1 MTEIERKPKKA
12 KQSGKI
18 KTSTQTKRSAASSYS
33 ETSDAARRWR
43 IFEEQNREY
52 SAPEANR
59 RAAMQRK
66 TESWMDLTTEAEPEA
81 RAAID
86 RYKATEDAKY
96 YAAMN
101 QHGATIGDDAML
113 ERGFAGYKR
122 AAAKWREGYH
132 KGLNSES
139 ATDETLEGAQRKQN
153 YWAETAK
160 QAAQFGDQARY
171 NMAVQ
176 NVAKLQDDQYNL
188 QMEENE
194 RQKEEYEKNL
204 DALRQSNPAEYYALT
219 KSDDEIDRMIAYFD
233 YEDKNNAGRSGYGV
247 TRTPE
252 EEARL
257 LRGMRQSRFIEESD
271 ADHDAAVRAEKERH
285 DRAVAAYKNRRT
297 VMDDTTG
304 RTLRTVADDPHWVEY
319 FDRTPEEQ
327 AEYLNNLRRA
337 RFVGESDAEREAY
350 IQGEKDLYAEQLRN
364 YQNGPDYNSNLAT
377 DMINAES
384 NIKSLELAKSIHE
397 LERAD
402 KSPANIEAGRAALR
416 EQQGHLLTENKYYYD
431 KKTMS
436 HLATGAGPADSRDYQ
451 EMIDKGWVL
460 YSDFYELPEDQQN
473 NVYAVAA
480 TDPEKAVSL
489 AQHYLKLAE
498 DEHYQK
504 IHDWVNKDSGWQFGR
519 RALGM
524 VGGTAAKLVSG
535 LDPYGTMGQGMS
547 KTGNALI
554 SGGAAS
560 ASRNGL
566 FGIEF
571 LGGDES
577 GISSD
582 VPFIG
587 KGQAGLSYQVG
598 ASVLQSV
605 ATAVP
610 AIIAGNYSAAASKV
624 AETIGLV
631 LMGSSAAADDYTEC
645 IDKGMTVDQAR
656 LHATAAGVAEAAFE
670 RISLENLIHPELTT
684 NALKRWLQQ
693 AGIEASEEVC
703 TSLANRISDELLTD
717 IYGVESDVDRRT
729 RELVADGLSY
739 NAARDKAENEW
750 IADVIQDGMSGFL
763 SGLIMGGGSEVI
775 RSVANKG
782 GKALNVVETRKE
794 KAKTGAAVSRSDGSV
809 EALQAY
815 AKDNGIEIKA
825 VETAEQ
831 NAGESAEQGEQSA
844 AQNSYSNRDYR
855 SISDTNS
862 KVVQSIRSEVRGK
875 TVQEQQ
881 TIRDSL
887 VEKYGEGIAPVVNN
901 AISVETAAR
910 VRQEYGSVDSIQA
923 ARNQAVSEI
932 KDESLR
938 QAVSDGYDSAAY
950 ALAANQGGEN
960 GMNTMSRY
968 IQQRRNTGSGSEM
981 SMNATVT
988 AQDGSAKTIAIT
1000 GMSEDG
1006 KRVSLAD
1013 GSEVAVKDLQAD
1025 EDTTSAIQ
1033 QLADLDLG
1041 ADATKVLEAYQQS
1054 GVSGTDGYRWMMDYA
1069 TAYNQGRTRQISL
1082 EQAAQRSSLDER
1094 TVMDAYTLGQQAANR
1109 ETLAGLEKLK
1119 NLPKRKGANGRT
1131 ANIDTTEIKGKTMSK
1146 SELEQF
1152 ELANQYAQALGVDM
1166 VWFSSR
1172 EQGGKFIDKNGAYEN
1187 GKIYM
1192 DIHAGRN
1199 FTADLTS
1206 GILATMGHELTHFQQ
1221 QYAPEE
1227 YQALKSFLF
1236 EQIAKSSPNGEAR
1249 LERLIWEK
1257 QRRSGNTLSRKA
1269 AEDEVV
1275 ADACQ
1280 KMLRDSKAVHDF
1292 ASQQP
1297 EAASG
1302 VIRWL
1307 DKWFKRVRSIF
1318 GRGGNYSEEA
1328 QLMDSLEQDVKAAFG
1343 ELWDKA
1349 LKQAVQTHDEVGN
1362 IEKATT
1368 EGEIQEESKAQNSER
1383 DTEYLEL
1390 AKDPEENADRLQEMV
1405 DEAAKRAGYI
1415 YRRNTRRKLS
1425 AINSARAGVRMFV
1438 EGNDE
1443 LEHYGR
1449 YRYAATG
1456 AGAIRAT
1463 DIMDD
1468 LLQLVTDYY
1477 EENGMDHDGITEE
1490 WVNPSDIVISAQ
1502 MWDDE
1507 DFVSYAWD
1515 NYFESI
1521 YDETDKIPAIV
1532 TDDGLIVFGDDNAR
1546 IKSLDPIT
1554 YDDAGNVIPLSER
1567 FNEANE
1573 DIRYSER
1580 PATDSAGRELSEG
1593 QQEYFK
1599 DSKVRDGEGH
1609 LIPVYHGTKADFH
1622 VFDFTQGGVN
1632 GTQEGFGIYLTND
1645 KRVSDSYGDRVIEGY
1660 ANIKRPATSWQKTI
1674 KRGELVKLIKTTC
1687 MQEAQRMVNDGEYDS
1702 VQEALF
1708 DTWISNYVLTYES
1721 ASMEPNYRKAADV
1734 ILQANSNDMDIIQEV
1749 IIGQG
1754 IRSYPAA
1761 MEFYHNA
1768 LIPATGIDGFW
1779 TKWKSRGQGVDA
1791 DVILAFDSNQVK
1803 NVDNLNPTDNPDIRY
1818 SERDYSTPSDE
1829 ELLMNAKVEDAESP
1843 EARAALQNSQKQARQ
1858 IRDLTRRLERL
1869 QTEIRGYEGDSPN
1882 RISVRQ
1888 FTRQAL
1894 DLFGIP
1900 AGVRTEMG
1908 ELLQSVAEGVLA
1920 GHNLSQNDIMYFFET
1935 LITNGREKTVAD
1947 ETLAEIRD
1955 DLKGRKIYVNENVK
1969 AEFGDGWNAF
1979 RKRAFSLG
1987 IQLTNNEKN
1996 MGIDSVNAELAELY
2010 PGKFDANETDLRSIL
2025 ENIVDTAESG
2035 KTSDVPILDAMR
2047 EVQKQTGE
2055 PVREQLQTMLDQF
2068 TRQIEIMQ
2076 DQAAVER
2083 KARAGNAAEIA
2094 KARKQINE
2102 AKEALR
2108 EVRKQR
2114 NAWKR
2119 KSEGADARQKRAL
2132 DAALRGIV
2140 QHDAKQIAEA
2150 VRQKQAL
2157 AKKLQDQIDRENKIL
2172 SGKLRAPE
2180 LVKLLKAEREKAE
2193 ARVKK
2198 QKEQVFQNYKERKK
2212 ATDLRGRI
2220 SALKKDLQK
2229 SLLHPTD
2236 TNYVPAGLAKSIVDA
2251 LDALDTSPKEGTKSA
2266 ARYAAISD
2274 KLRAVAVA
2282 YNDMHTDNEVGYEYT
2297 VEYDQELAKLISDLA
2312 KTMEGRNAR
2321 DLSADE
2327 LKTVYDYLRSIRDT
2341 MVEAR
2346 KLLSNLRYESVRE
2359 AIASG
2364 LEQQYKITPIN
2375 DVSKM
2380 ERKKRLSVM
2389 NKRSPMRAV
2398 EYMSN
2403 MDRGAALYEAFQQV
2417 EAGDEQRL
2425 AWSLAYQN
2433 DFRELKSGKNEKT
2446 YWQSLTKQID
2456 YGATDKKTGKTVT
2469 MTKMQAIQIFMTAQR
2484 EAANKN
2490 LEHFFKGGAT
2500 IRNAKDIMEGKGN
2513 IRSNE
2518 VFVTPE
2524 LLKNI
2529 ENSFTEW
2536 DRQYMSRMRDYLKRE
2551 GKAVNNVFYN
2561 LKHRVL
2567 ALEENYVP
2575 TIVDQKYLDAKLETT
2590 DFSGLFVKSPR
2601 STQAITKGAPQPLI
2615 IDGMETMM
2623 NKHVQE
2629 QAQYIGMAAAIRDFA
2644 KIFNGKVSTNDN
2656 GVGYTSLKAEIE
2668 RNFGKEGVHLITQA
2682 LIDIQGGSTQ
2692 SGWRS
2697 GLEDFLKKLQTSF
2710 VRHALLFNL
2719 SVTIKQAAS
2728 YVAAGSIISREALLK
2743 GNRSILNKNEASH
2756 SASLITQIFLNP
2768 NGKTAQKIFARADKY
2783 TALHADRRN
2792 GMNFAEIELGQKNY
2806 GKLRQKAAEIGANL
2820 EQKKGGHKVRE
2831 IGAALNPASWIQR
2844 MDVATTAALFVACE
2858 YQARMDGLEGE
2869 AYHAK
2874 VKELYERVLRE
2885 TQPMY
2890 DSLHRTAQQKSGGSL
2905 AQYLFPFRT
2914 VPIQNHGQMASAYD
2928 RLLAAKTKSNTEK
2941 AEAAKFFRKT
2951 LIAQIESAVVFSAM
2965 TFAAAL
2971 TKRKTKKYR
2980 DEDGELTL
2988 ESVARGFGLDVAST
3002 LVSVASPMW
3011 GSELWSLS
3019 DRFINKFTGKG
3030 GYTYDSFSV
3039 GALDMINDTAAA
3051 IDKIA
3056 ADVGKATRRE
3066 DVSLKEFG
3074 THMFSLLTKLGNLS
3088 GIPADTIKT
3097 YTEGFIG
3104 NIQDAID
3111 GRIPALNDES
3121 WERDAATNARR
3132 YMKAIQAGDTE
3143 KAETVMEEMREN
3155 YKEEKPGLSE
3165 KAITRKIRNAL
3176 TSYIKEQFTSKQ
3188 ISEDEAISYLVDYA
3202 GKKENDAFWQIREWE
3217 AKKAHKGEAEYTF
3230 SPYEHLRELIDN
3242 GKDLTS
3248 EIAYLQEHG
3257 KTASAINS
3265 DIKKYI
3271 RQQFDGGELNEQE
3284 AMKMLQKYHKVKD
3297 DRTGKY
3303 RNDTEDEAWFILDE
3317 WKAGIESED
3326 DEEFSYEK
3334 YRKLYSAMDN
3344 DDDASAA
3351 WEEMSEH
3358 GVSDDTLKKAVSA
3371 HLQKQF
3377 QAGEISEDVAIDRL
3391 QSYRGMDE
3399 DEAYWQ
3405 VDKWKSSDAA
3415 YKAGEDFNESNYR
3428 DLYAA
3433 IDGNK
3438 DPAAAMKELTSHGYK
3453 ESDVYTQAKKYL
3465 SEKLEKGEITEQAF
3479 KNKLSRYCKIVKA
3492 DEVDDAVQSVKNS
3505 VRYKKLMESKPN
3517 LDATESQV
3525 NAWYDGTANTRN
3537 NGHESAKTAGMSI
3550 ENYIKAKTIL
3560 ADVKDANGNR
3570 TGEDEYI
3577 AALTKITWL
3586 TPRQKDALYYERYKG
3601 TTKYSHKTW

>member
-1 MTEIERKPKKA
+1 MTEIERRLKKA
-12 KQSGKI
+12 EQSGKI
-18 KTSTQTKRSAASSYS
+18 KTSTQTERSAASSYS
-33 ETSDAARRWR
+33 ETSDTARRLR
-43 IFEEQNREY
+43 IAEEQNRKY

-59 RAAMQRK
+59 RATLQRK

-96 YAAMN
+96 YAEMN
-101 QHGATIGDDAML
+101 QRGATIGNDAMQ

-132 KGLNSES
+132 KGLN
-139 ATDETLEGAQRKQN
+139 AKPVTDETLEGAQRKQN

-171 NMAVQ
+171 NMAVK

-194 RQKEEYEKNL
+194 RQREEYEKNL
-204 DALRQSNPAEYYALT
+204 EALRQSNPAEYYALT
-219 KSDDEIDRMIAYFD
+219 KSDDEIGRLIAYFD
-233 YEDKNNAGRSGYGV
+233 YEDKKNAGRSAYGV

-252 EEARL
+252 EETRL
-257 LRGMRQSRFIEESD
+257 LRGMRQSRFVGESD
-271 ADHDAAVRAEKERH
+271 ADHDAAVRAEKERY
-285 DRAVAAYKNRRT
+285 DRAVAAYKNRQT

-304 RTLRTVADDPHWVEY
+304 RTLRSVADDPHWVEY
-319 FDRTPEEQ
+319 FDRTPEEE

-337 RFVGESDAEREAY
+337 RFAGESDAEREAY
-350 IQGEKDLYAEQLRN
+350 IQGEKDRYAEQLRN
-364 YQNGPDYNSNLAT
+364 YQNGPDYSSNLAT

-384 NIKSLELAKSIHE
+384 NIKNLELAKSIHE
-397 LERAD
+397 LERVD

-416 EQQGHLLTENKYYYD
+416 EQQGNLLTKNKYYYD

-473 NVYAVAA
+473 NVYAVAS

-560 ASRNGL
+560 ASRSGL

-598 ASVLQSV
+598 ASVLQS
-605 ATAVP
+605 AAIAAP
-610 AIIAGNYSAAASKV
+610 AMIAGNYSEAAAKV

-656 LHATAAGVAEAAFE
+656 IHATAAGVAEAAFE

-693 AGIEASEEVC
+693 AGIEASEEVV
-703 TSLANRISDELLTD
+703 TSIANRISDELLTD

-739 NAARDKAENEW
+739 NAARGKAENEW

-887 VEKYGEGIAPVVNN
+887 VEKYGEGIAPVVNH
-901 AISVETAAR
+901 AISVETAAS
-910 VRQEYGSVDSIQA
+910 VRQEYGNVDSIQA

-950 ALAANQGGEN
+950 ALAANQGGES

-988 AQDGSAKTIAIT
+988 AQDGSTKTIAIT

-1025 EDTTSAIQ
+1025 ADTTSAIQ

-1054 GVSGTDGYRWMMDYA
+1054 GVTGTDGYRWLMDYA

-1094 TVMDAYTLGQQAANR
+1094 TVMDAYTLGQQSANR
-1109 ETLAGLEKLK
+1109 ETQAGLEKLK
-1119 NLPKRKGANGRT
+1119 NLPKRKGASGRT

-1166 VWFSSR
+1166 TWFSSK
-1172 EQGGKFIDKNGAYEN
+1172 EKDGKFIGKNGAYEN
-1187 GKIYM
+1187 GTIYM

-1199 FTADLTS
+1199 FTADITS

-1221 QYAPEE
+1221 QYAPGE
-1227 YQALKSFLF
+1227 YQAIKEFLF
-1236 EQIAKSSPNGEAR
+1236 EQIVKSSPNGEAR

-1297 EAASG
+1297 EAANG
-1302 VIRWL
+1302 LVRWL
-1307 DKWFKRVRSIF
+1307 DKWFKKVRSIF

-1328 QLMDSLEQDVKAAFG
+1328 QIMDSLEQDVKAAFG

-1349 LKQAVQTHDEVGN
+1349 LKQAAKVHDEVGN
-1362 IEKATT
+1362 IEKPATENET
-1368 EGEIQEESKAQNSER
+1368 NEKNEAQNSDR
-1383 DTEYLEL
+1383 DAEYLEL
-1390 AKDPEENADRLQEMV
+1390 AKDPENNAARLQEMV
-1405 DEAAKRAGYI
+1405 DEAAKAAGYTI
-1415 YRRNTRRKLS
+1415 KAYHGRGENFNVFDREKIGSMFPAVSTLGFYFTPYEEDAKGYASNWNVGKTKGNVLS
-1425 AINSARAGVRMFV
+1425 AFLKMKNPLVVSD
-1438 EGNDE
+1438 EGW
-1443 LEHYGR
+1443 GS
-1449 YRYAATG
+1449 AATQ
-1456 AGAIRAT
+1456 ADIRRG
-1463 DIMDD
+1463 D
-1468 LLQLVTDYY
+1468 LSRWAK
-1477 EENGMDHDGITEE
+1477 EGKHDGIIVNSTDEE
-1490 WVNPSDIVISAQ
+1490 DTVYIV
-1502 MWDDE
+1502 
-1507 DFVSYAWD
+1507 
-1515 NYFESI
+1515 FES
-1521 YDETDKIPAIV
+1521 
-1532 TDDGLIVFGDDNAR
+1532 NQ
-1546 IKSLDPIT
+1546 IKSADPVT
-1554 YDDAGNVIPLSER
+1554 YDDSGKVIPLSER
-1567 FNEANE
+1567 FNRENQ
-1573 DIRYSER
+1573 DIR
-1580 PATDSAGRELSEG
+1580 
-1593 QQEYFK
+1593 F
-1599 DSKVRDGEGH
+1599 
-1609 LIPVYHGTKADFH
+1609 
-1622 VFDFTQGGVN
+1622 
-1632 GTQEGFGIYLTND
+1632 
-1645 KRVSDSYGDRVIEGY
+1645 
-1660 ANIKRPATSWQKTI
+1660 
-1674 KRGELVKLIKTTC
+1674 
-1687 MQEAQRMVNDGEYDS
+1687 
-1702 VQEALF
+1702 
-1708 DTWISNYVLTYES
+1708 
-1721 ASMEPNYRKAADV
+1721 
-1734 ILQANSNDMDIIQEV
+1734 
-1749 IIGQG
+1749 
-1754 IRSYPAA
+1754 
-1761 MEFYHNA
+1761 
-1768 LIPATGIDGFW
+1768 
-1779 TKWKSRGQGVDA
+1779 
-1791 DVILAFDSNQVK
+1791 
-1803 NVDNLNPTDNPDIRY
+1803 

-1869 QTEIRGYEGDSPN
+1869 QAEIRGYEGDSPN
-1882 RISVRQ
+1882 RISVQR

-1900 AGVRTEMG
+1900 TGVRTDMG

-1969 AEFGDGWNAF
+1969 AEFGDDWNAF

-2010 PGKFDANETDLRSIL
+2010 PGKFDAGETDLRSIL
-2025 ENIVDTAESG
+2025 ENIVDTTESG

-2047 EVQKQTGE
+2047 EIQKQTGE

-2150 VRQKQAL
+2150 VRQKQTL

-2180 LVKLLKAEREKAE
+2180 LVKMLKAERERAE
-2193 ARVKK
+2193 TRVRE
-2198 QKEQVFQNYKERKK
+2198 QKEAQFARYKEGKK
-2212 ATDLRGRI
+2212 AGELRGRI
-2220 SALKKDLQK
+2220 SALKKNLQN

-2251 LDALDTSPKEGTKSA
+2251 LDALDTSPKEWTKSA

-2274 KLRAVAVA
+2274 KLRAVAIA

-2297 VEYDQELAKLISDLA
+2297 VEYDQELSKMISNLA

-2346 KLLSNLRYESVRE
+2346 KILSNLRYASVRE
-2359 AIASG
+2359 AIVSG
-2364 LEQQYKITPIN
+2364 LEQQSKITPID
-2375 DVSKM
+2375 DVSKL

-2389 NKRSPMRAV
+2389 DKRSPMRAV
-2398 EYMSN
+2398 EFMSD
-2403 MDRGAALYEAFQQV
+2403 MDRSAALYEAFQQV

-2433 DFRELKSGKNEKT
+2433 DFRELKTGKNEKT

-2456 YGATDKKTGKTVT
+2456 YGATDKKTGKHVT
-2469 MTKMQAIQIFMTAQR
+2469 MTKMQAIQMFMTAQR

-2500 IRNAKDIMEGKGN
+2500 IRNAIDIMEGKGN

-2551 GKAVNNVFYN
+2551 GKAVNNVFYK

-2601 STQAITKGAPQPLI
+2601 STKPITEGAPQPLI

-2629 QAQYIGMAAAIRDFA
+2629 QAQYIGMATAIRDFA
-2644 KIFNGKVSTNDN
+2644 KIFNGKVSINDN

-2668 RNFGKEGVHLITQA
+2668 RNFGKKGVHLITQA

-2697 GLEDFLKKLQTSF
+2697 GLEKVIKKLQTAF
-2710 VRHALLFNL
+2710 VRHALLLNL

-2743 GNRSILNKNEASH
+2743 GNRTILNKNEASH

-2768 NGKTAQKIFARADKY
+2768 NGKTAQEIFARIDKY

-2951 LIAQIESAVVFSAM
+2951 LLAQIESAVVFSAM

-3051 IDKIA
+3051 IDRIA

-3074 THMFSLLTKLGNLS
+3074 SHLFSLLTKVGNLS

-3104 NIQDAID
+3104 NIQDAIE

-3132 YMKAIQAGDTE
+3132 YLKAYLDNDTKKANAVLAELRSNLSKNGKDEEKINEAIRKYVSAQAVEKVADGTWTEEEAEAYLLSTGAYDDRENPQKDAWNAIRKGVAKSTSTGEEYSWKQYDELAEAVANGEDVTGLLTEYRNHGYSDDQINAAIRSGIQEAMTAGDFDEKEAADALIRYKVTYSKDGKTVAYDKQSAWKKVQE
-3143 KAETVMEEMREN
+3143 WADKAEHTDEEGELEEG
-3155 YKEEKPGLSE
+3155 YKYSAYSDLFEAVDANKKVDG
-3165 KAITRKIRNAL
+3165 IIQTMTRDGGYDEDSLR
-3176 TSYIKEQFTSKQ
+3176 SQIK
-3188 ISEDEAISYLVDYA
+3188 
-3202 GKKENDAFWQIREWE
+3202 
-3217 AKKAHKGEAEYTF
+3217 
-3230 SPYEHLRELIDN
+3230 EHLRE
-3242 GKDLTS
+3242 
-3248 EIAYLQEHG
+3248 
-3257 KTASAINS
+3257 
-3265 DIKKYI
+3265 
-3271 RQQFDGGELNEQE
+3271 R
-3284 AMKMLQKYHKVKD
+3284 
-3297 DRTGKY
+3297 
-3303 RNDTEDEAWFILDE
+3303 FIS
-3317 WKAGIESED
+3317 G
-3326 DEEFSYEK
+3326 
-3334 YRKLYSAMDN
+3334 
-3344 DDDASAA
+3344 
-3351 WEEMSEH
+3351 
-3358 GVSDDTLKKAVSA
+3358 
-3371 HLQKQF
+3371 Q
-3377 QAGEISEDVAIDRL
+3377 ISETAL
-3391 QSYRGMDE
+3391 
-3399 DEAYWQ
+3399 
-3405 VDKWKSSDAA
+3405 
-3415 YKAGEDFNESNYR
+3415 
-3428 DLYAA
+3428 
-3433 IDGNK
+3433 
-3438 DPAAAMKELTSHGYK
+3438 
-3453 ESDVYTQAKKYL
+3453 
-3465 SEKLEKGEITEQAF
+3465 
-3479 KNKLSRYCKIVKA
+3479 KNQLSRYCKITKA
-3492 DEVDDAVQSVKNS
+3492 EDANEIVANAKCKRDFGVYPDDLKEAFKDGDLSQNQAEKALQQYKGLSKTDAQNRVQYWSYDGDLS
-3505 VRYKKLMESKPN
+3505 E
-3517 LDATESQV
+3517 
-3525 NAWYDGTANTRN
+3525 NAWLKWNKDLKSSGLSVENWEKVSKVKSDAKGT
-3537 NGHESAKTAGMSI
+3537 
-3550 ENYIKAKTIL
+3550 
-3560 ADVKDANGNR
+3560 DANGDGR
-3570 TGEDEYI
+3570 ADSGTVKAEVVSYI
-3577 AALTKITWL
+3577 DSMDIPKSQKKAIYLAFGWAASTMPSW
-3586 TPRQKDALYYERYKG
+3586 R
-3601 TTKYSHKTW
+3601 